1 MIKMFSAEDILELPE
16 FVGLTVFDLINPAND
31 KVIAD
36 MLYKVGVD
44 NSKDVEVYPCRHRRL
59 GGKETVNYAYVFWE
73 RTDREWLQSPYS
85 SMSARIESQTDGDLK
100 AEMIA
105 LSHDS
110 AAMKFK
116 DQALDV
122 SGMRCLQ
129 VETYEE
135 DKALIKSLKQVM
147 KQLR

>member
-16 FVGLTVFDLINPAND
+16 FMGFTVFDLIHPVHD
-31 KVIAD
+31 KIIGE
-36 MLYKVGVD
+36 MLYKVGAD
-44 NSKDVEVYPCRHRRL
+44 NSKEVEVFPCRHRRL
-59 GGKETVNYAYVFWE
+59 NGQETVNYVYVFYE
-73 RTDREWLQSPYS
+73 RVDREWLQSPYS
-85 SMSARIESQTDGDLK
+85 SMSARIESQNDGDLK

-116 DQALDV
+116 DQSLDV